1 VVDSMES
8 VARGRKR
15 LIMNETNGGKVDLT
29 DMDTS
34 VGLCYVL

>member
-15 LIMNETNGGKVDLT
+15 LMNETNGGKVDLT

-34 VGLCYVL
+34 VGVCYVL